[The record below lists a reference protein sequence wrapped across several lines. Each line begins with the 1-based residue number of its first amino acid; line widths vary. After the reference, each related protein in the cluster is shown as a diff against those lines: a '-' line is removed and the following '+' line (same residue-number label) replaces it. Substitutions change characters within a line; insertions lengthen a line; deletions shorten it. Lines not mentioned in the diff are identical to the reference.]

1 MKRLLRKICSGF
13 YSIVKHFPSSSSRF
27 GGGISNF
34 LRRLAIR
41 GIVRKCGKG
50 VTIEKNA
57 EIPASLEIGDYSG
70 IGRNCRINGQCY
82 IGNYVMMGPDVLIFT
97 RNHSHESTDVPMVKQ
112 GNEEEKPVMIESDV
126 WIGARTIILPGVKIG
141 TGSMIGAGSVVT
153 KDVPPFSLTAGN
165 PAKVISYRK
174 QG

>member
-57 EIPASLEIGDYSG
+57 EIPASLEIGDY
-70 IGRNCRINGQCY
+70 RHR
-82 IGNYVMMGPDVLIFT
+82 
-97 RNHSHESTDVPMVKQ
+97 
-112 GNEEEKPVMIESDV
+112 EKLSYK
-126 WIGARTIILPGVKIG
+126 RTMLYRKLCND
-141 TGSMIGAGSVVT
+141 GAGCSDIYS
-153 KDVPPFSLTAGN
+153 KSFA
-165 PAKVISYRK
+165 
-174 QG
+174 